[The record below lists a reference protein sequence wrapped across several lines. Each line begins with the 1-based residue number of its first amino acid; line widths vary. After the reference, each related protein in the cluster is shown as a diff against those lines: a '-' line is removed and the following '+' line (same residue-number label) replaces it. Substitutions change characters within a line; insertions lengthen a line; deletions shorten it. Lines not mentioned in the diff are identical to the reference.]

1 MPLWAHWILFGLLV
15 GSLADQGP
23 ASVVRQLG
31 RQPAH
36 GPGARSL
43 SGQQTKHIQELIDLL
58 KKNNLTELELERE
71 GLRIRVRY
79 EIGVKAITTIVAD
92 QGTAGSTSVSQPPA
106 AAGTQTEDTTG
117 MITIV
122 SPIVGTFYRSPSP
135 DADPYVEE
143 GDYVKKGQVLC
154 IVEAMKL
161 MNEIESE
168 VNGRVT
174 KILAESTKPVEYG
187 QALFLVDPTATP

>member
-1 MPLWAHWILFGLLV
+1 VSKQASSKSKKDRRPIILPQAFAATQSGQGTLL
-15 GSLADQGP
+15 
-23 ASVVRQLG
+23 
-31 RQPAH
+31 
-36 GPGARSL
+36 L
-43 SGQQTKHIQELIDLL
+43 SGQQTKQIQELIDLL

-71 GLRIRVRY
+71 GLRVRVRY
-79 EIGVKAITTIVAD
+79 ETGLKTISATVPE
-92 QGTAGSTSVSQPPA
+92 QGTSVSTSAAQLPT

-117 MITIV
+117 MITIA

-168 VNGRVT
+168 VTGRVT

-187 QALFLVDPTATP
+187 QALFLVDSTATP

>member
-1 MPLWAHWILFGLLV
+1 MSKRASNKSKKSRRPVILSQTLAATQSGEGTPL
-15 GSLADQGP
+15 
-23 ASVVRQLG
+23 
-31 RQPAH
+31 
-36 GPGARSL
+36 L
-43 SGQQTKHIQELIDLL
+43 SGQQTKQIQDLINLL
-58 KKNNLTELELERE
+58 KKNSLTEIEIERE

-79 EIGVKAITTIVAD
+79 ETGLRTM
-92 QGTAGSTSVSQPPA
+92 TATVQEPGMSAATPA
-106 AAGTQTEDTTG
+106 AYVPAVTSTLIEDTTG
-117 MITIV
+117 MITIA

-168 VNGRVT
+168 VDGRIT
-174 KILAESTKPVEYG
+174 KVLAESTKPVEYG
-187 QALFLVDPTATP
+187 QSLFLIDPTATP

>member
-1 MPLWAHWILFGLLV
+1 VSKQKSSKLKKRGTPIILPQAIAATQSG
-15 GSLADQGP
+15 QGT
-23 ASVVRQLG
+23 
-31 RQPAH
+31 
-36 GPGARSL
+36 RSL
-43 SGQQTKHIQELIDLL
+43 YEQQTKYIQELIDLL

-79 EIGVKAITTIVAD
+79 EIGGKTITTTVAD
-92 QGTAGSTSVSQPPA
+92 QGTSGSISSSLLPA
-106 AAGTQTEDTTG
+106 AGGTRTEDTTG

-168 VNGRVT
+168 VDGRVT

-187 QALFLVDPTATP
+187 QALFLVDPTATH

>member
-1 MPLWAHWILFGLLV
+1 MSRPRRRPSSKVRQGKPIILPEAFAPKAE
-15 GSLADQGP
+15 ADQPILGP
-23 ASVVRQLG
+23 EQANQI
-31 RQPAH
+31 
-36 GPGARSL
+36 
-43 SGQQTKHIQELIDLL
+43 QTLVDLL
-58 KKNNLTELELERE
+58 KRNHLTELEIERA
-71 GLRIRVRY
+71 GFRVRVRY
-79 EIGVKAITTIVAD
+79 EPTTKTVSVH
-92 QGTAGSTSVSQPPA
+92 GTESPHISAALPASA
-106 AAGTQTEDTTG
+106 AATQQPVAPDTSG
-117 MITIV
+117 LITIT

-168 VNGRVT
+168 VDGRIS

-187 QALFLVDPTATP
+187 QPLFLIDPNATP

>member
-1 MPLWAHWILFGLLV
+1 VSKRASIKSKKGEGSIILPQAFAATQSGQGTPL
-15 GSLADQGP
+15 
-23 ASVVRQLG
+23 
-31 RQPAH
+31 
-36 GPGARSL
+36 L
-43 SGQQTKHIQELIDLL
+43 SGPQTKQIQELIDLL
-58 KKNNLTELELERE
+58 KKNNLTEMELERE
-71 GLRIRVRY
+71 GLRIRVRC
-79 EIGVKAITTIVAD
+79 ETGFRTITATVPE
-92 QGTAGSTSVSQPPA
+92 QGTFVSTSA
-106 AAGTQTEDTTG
+106 AQLPTTTDTQTEDTTG
-117 MITIV
+117 MITIA

>member
-1 MPLWAHWILFGLLV
+1 MSKRKSGKSKKSGPPIILPQAF
-15 GSLADQGP
+15 ADAQRGQ
-23 ASVVRQLG
+23 S
-31 RQPAH
+31 
-36 GPGARSL
+36 ARSL

-58 KKNNLTELELERE
+58 KKNNLTELEMERE
-71 GLRIRVRY
+71 GVRIRVRH
-79 EIGVKAITTIVAD
+79 EIGLKTVTAAVPE
-92 QGTAGSTSVSQPPA
+92 QGTPVLTSAAQSPA
-106 AAGTQTEDTTG
+106 ASGAQAENTTG
-117 MITIV
+117 LITIV

-168 VNGRVT
+168 VDGRVT

-187 QALFLVDPTATP
+187 QPLFLVDPRATP

>member
-1 MPLWAHWILFGLLV
+1 MSKKRSRKQRANKAPIILPQDFADTPVGQGKSFLLGNQSRHV
-15 GSLADQGP
+15 
-23 ASVVRQLG
+23 
-31 RQPAH
+31 
-36 GPGARSL
+36 
-43 SGQQTKHIQELIDLL
+43 QELIDIL
-58 KKNNLTELELERE
+58 KRNNLTELELERE
-71 GLRIRVRY
+71 GVRIRVRH
-79 EIGVKAITTIVAD
+79 EQGIKTITSTVAD
-92 QGTAGSTSVSQPPA
+92 ASSGTVASASQPSPTGSTSA
-106 AAGTQTEDTTG
+106 EDVTG
-117 MITIV
+117 LVTIA

-168 VNGRVT
+168 VDGRVT

-187 QALFLVDPTATP
+187 QALFLVDPKATP

>member
-1 MPLWAHWILFGLLV
+1 VSKRASTKSKKEGRPIILPQAFAATQTGE
-15 GSLADQGP
+15 GT
-23 ASVVRQLG
+23 
-31 RQPAH
+31 
-36 GPGARSL
+36 RSL
-43 SGQQTKHIQELIDLL
+43 SGQQIKHIQELIDLL

-79 EIGVKAITTIVAD
+79 EVGAKTVTTTVAD
-92 QGTAGSTSVSQPPA
+92 QGAPSPTTSSQPPA
-106 AAGTQTEDTTG
+106 TAGTQAEETKG
-117 MITIV
+117 MITIA

-143 GDYVKKGQVLC
+143 GDHVKKGQVLC

-168 VNGRVT
+168 VEGRVT

-187 QALFLVDPTATP
+187 QALFLIDSTSTA

>member
-1 MPLWAHWILFGLLV
+1 MSKQKSSKLKKRGTPIILPQAFAANQSGQGTRLLY
-15 GSLADQGP
+15 
-23 ASVVRQLG
+23 
-31 RQPAH
+31 
-36 GPGARSL
+36 
-43 SGQQTKHIQELIDLL
+43 GQQTKHIQELIDLL

-79 EIGVKAITTIVAD
+79 EIGVKTITTTVAD
-92 QGTAGSTSVSQPPA
+92 QGTSGSTSSSLLPA
-106 AAGTQTEDTTG
+106 AGGTLTEDTTG
-117 MITIV
+117 MITIA

-168 VNGRVT
+168 VDGRVT

>member
-1 MPLWAHWILFGLLV
+1 MSKRTSSKSKKGATPIIL
-15 GSLADQGP
+15 
-23 ASVVRQLG
+23 RQAFAQAQSG
-31 RQPAH
+31 Q
-36 GPGARSL
+36 GARSL

-79 EIGVKAITTIVAD
+79 EIGVKTITTTVAD
-92 QGTAGSTSVSQPPA
+92 QRTSGSTSASQPSA
-106 AAGTQTEDTTG
+106 ASGAQTEDTTD
-117 MITIV
+117 MITIA

-187 QALFLVDPTATP
+187 QALFLVDPTATS

>member
-1 MPLWAHWILFGLLV
+1 MSKRPRTKAKKGGKPIILPQALGATQNKQGL
-15 GSLADQGP
+15 SLP
-23 ASVVRQLG
+23 A
-31 RQPAH
+31 
-36 GPGARSL
+36 
-43 SGQQTKHIQELIDLL
+43 GQQSKQIQELIDLL
-58 KKNNLTELELERE
+58 KKNSLTELEMERD
-71 GLRIRVRY
+71 GLRIRVRH
-79 EIGVKAITTIVAD
+79 ETGLRTVTATAPE
-92 QGTAGSTSVSQPPA
+92 QGMSVSVSTAQLTPA
-106 AAGTQTEDTTG
+106 AATPADDTTG

-168 VNGRVT
+168 VDGRVT

-187 QALFLVDPTATP
+187 QALFLVDPRSTT

>member
-1 MPLWAHWILFGLLV
+1 VSKQKSSKSKKGRTPIILPQAFAATQSG
-15 GSLADQGP
+15 QGTP
-23 ASVVRQLG
+23 
-31 RQPAH
+31 
-36 GPGARSL
+36 SL

-58 KKNNLTELELERE
+58 KKNNLTELELERD

-79 EIGVKAITTIVAD
+79 EIGAKTITTTVAD
-92 QGTAGSTSVSQPPA
+92 QGTSGSTVVSQLPA
-106 AAGTQTEDTTG
+106 ASGTQTEDTTG
-117 MITIV
+117 MITIA

-168 VNGRVT
+168 VDGRVT